1 LDSIAPTLEELA
13 TPTLLFRV
21 GGVTYGCDVTHLQE
35 IIPLRKMTRLP
46 GAPACVRGLINM
58 RGTIMT
64 VLDLGVRLDPACPA
78 VTNGSIVVLGMR
90 ERLVGI
96 LVEEVTD
103 MRSIA
108 SSDDAIVATEG
119 SPWGSPGSVV
129 QGVATIDETAVVML
143 DLEALV
149 TQVLLF

>member
-1 LDSIAPTLEELA
+1 MDSIAPTLEAQA
-13 TPTLLFRV
+13 TSTLLFRV

-35 IIPLRKMTRLP
+35 IIPLRRMTRLP

-64 VLDLGVRLDPACPA
+64 VLDLGVRLDSTRAPA
-78 VTNGSIVVLGMR
+78 THGSIVVMGMR

-103 MRSIA
+103 MRSITPGA
-108 SSDDAIVATEG
+108 DALG
-119 SPWGSPGSVV
+119 DSKGNPWGASESVV
-129 QGVATIDETAVVML
+129 RGVATIDDTAVVML

>member
-1 LDSIAPTLEELA
+1 MDSIAPTLEVPA
-13 TPTLLFRV
+13 TPTLLFCV

-35 IIPLRKMTRLP
+35 IIPLRRMTRLP

-64 VLDLGVRLDPACPA
+64 VLDLGVRLDGTRAPA
-78 VTNGSIVVLGMR
+78 TSGSIVVLGMR

-108 SSDDAIVATEG
+108 SQDDATDEAEG
-119 SPWGSPGSVV
+119 NPWGTTESVV
-129 QGVATIDETAVVML
+129 RGVITVDDAAVVML

>member
-1 LDSIAPTLEELA
+1 MDSIAPTPEVQA
-13 TPTLLFRV
+13 APTLLFRV
-21 GGVTYGCDVTHLQE
+21 GGVLYGCEVTHLQE
-35 IIPLRKMTRLP
+35 IIPLRRMTRLP
-46 GAPACVRGLINM
+46 GAPGCVRGLINM

-64 VLDLGVRLDPACPA
+64 VLDLGVRLDPTRAPA
-78 VTNGSIVVLGMR
+78 TRGSIVVLGMR

-96 LVEEVTD
+96 LVDEVTD

-108 SSDDAIVATEG
+108 PEHDAAAEVEGNPWSSPE
-119 SPWGSPGSVV
+119 SVV
-129 QGVATIDETAVVML
+129 RGVATIGETAVVML

>member
-1 LDSIAPTLEELA
+1 
-13 TPTLLFRV
+13 
-21 GGVTYGCDVTHLQE
+21 
-35 IIPLRKMTRLP
+35 MTRLP

-64 VLDLGVRLDPACPA
+64 VLDLGVRLDATRSQA
-78 VTNGSIVVLGMR
+78 TSGSIVVLGMR
-90 ERLVGI
+90 ERLVGV

-103 MRSIA
+103 MRSIVQ
-108 SSDDAIVATEG
+108 DDAIEAEG
-119 SPWGSPGSVV
+119 NPWGTTESVV
-129 QGVATIDETAVVML
+129 RGVATVDDTAVVML